1 MKRTITEIPDAFQ
14 ADVRRA
20 TEILKEAGCTEI
32 FVFGSLAKGRAGK
45 SSDLD
50 LAVRGCPKAGFFH
63 LWGKLFMSLE
73 HSVDLVD
80 LDSEDPFARYLEMHA
95 EVIQID

>member
-1 MKRTITEIPDAFQ
+1 MDTRIEIPDEFE
-14 ADVRRA
+14 ADLHRA
-20 TEILKEAGCTEI
+20 TEILKAAGCTDI
-32 FVFGSLAKGRAGK
+32 YVFGSLAKGRAGE

-63 LWGKLFMSLE
+63 LWGKLFMSLD

-80 LDSEDPFARYLEMHA
+80 LDSEDPFAHYLQTHA
-95 EVIQID
+95 ELVQVG